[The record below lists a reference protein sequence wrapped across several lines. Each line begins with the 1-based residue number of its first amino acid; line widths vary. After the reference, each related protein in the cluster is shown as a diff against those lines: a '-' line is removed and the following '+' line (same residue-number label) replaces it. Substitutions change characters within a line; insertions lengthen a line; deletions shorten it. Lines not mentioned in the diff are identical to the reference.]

1 MYSSVANHRNYLD
14 SSNLSLPLNINNS
27 TARLRKYQR
36 RQTDMT
42 LYTDRRAPID
52 LQRDTRF
59 VSQLLMNYSSSLQS
73 MSDLVQEM
81 LNRSK
86 LELGVTWIM
95 STVECDRQVR
105 HVDIANDDLE
115 TNLSHCKCKLH
126 SRSVTCLPMTTVQAM
141 CDIAWQLPRK
151 SLTSLTVTTEQ
162 DICDIASDNPL
173 WNLWHCSDNSVWKL
187 WWQQWQLGMTP
198 LTLSVTFG
206 DNPIGHN
213 MWHIFISIY
222 CDNLVVNLWHW
233 LSQFRSKYRCDID
246 KSVTNWEGICDI
258 VYCQW

>member
-14 SSNLSLPLNINNS
+14 SSNLSVPLNINNS

-95 STVECDRQVR
+95 STVECDEQVR

-115 TNLSHCKCKLH
+115 TNLSHCQCKLH
-126 SRSVTCLPMTTVQAM
+126 SRSVTCLPMTNCAGYVWY
-141 CDIAWQLPRK
+141 C
-151 SLTSLTVTTEQ
+151 LTTSQKIFDEF
-162 DICDIASDNPL
+162 DSDN
-173 WNLWHCSDNSVWKL
+173 WTGHLWHC
-187 WWQQWQLGMTP
+187 Q
-198 LTLSVTFG
+198 
-206 DNPIGHN
+206 
-213 MWHIFISIY
+213 
-222 CDNLVVNLWHW
+222 
-233 LSQFRSKYRCDID
+233 R
-246 KSVTNWEGICDI
+246 
-258 VYCQW
+258 